1 MAKRHLITCAL
12 PYANGPIHIGHIAGC
27 FLPSDIYNR
36 YLRMQGKDVLFV
48 CGTDEHGV
56 PITLKAK
63 KEGKTPQQV
72 VNENHTIIAKALK
85 DFGINFDTFSRT
97 TNALHSETAQDFFR
111 TLYDKGVFIE
121 EVTEQMYDEE
131 AKQFLADR
139 YIVGT
144 CPNCGYDN
152 AYGDQCES
160 CGRASNPSE
169 LINPRSALTG
179 NNPILKETK
188 NWYLP
193 LDKLQDEFLNTWVS
207 NKKNGWKSSVWGQCN
222 SWLAEGLKPRAMTRD
237 LDWGV
242 PVPIEGAEGKVMY
255 VWFDAPIGYI
265 TATKEAA
272 GDDWEKWWK
281 DSETELTHFL
291 GKDNIVF
298 HTIVFP
304 AMLHA
309 HGGFILPTNVPAN
322 EFLNLEGGKIS
333 TSRDHAIWLHEYLN
347 DFPGKTDELRY
358 VLTSILPETKDADF
372 TWADYQ
378 AKVNNELVAILGN
391 FVNRVVV
398 LTHKYFN
405 GVVPDGNNALSTAK
419 VEQKLVDALEKF
431 NQRNGLEYFMEISR
445 NGNKYLQD
453 TAPWLLVKDEANK
466 QAVADCIYTCL
477 QIVHTIGK
485 YAEIFLPITSQRILN
500 LLNFNSYQDL
510 IKARHKIGEAQLL
523 FEKVEDETIAFQIQK
538 LKKEEVKQEEIVE
551 ENTSHIAP
559 FDKPLIQYDDFAKMD
574 IRVATIT
581 AAEKVKKADRLLKIS
596 LDVGTEIRTVVSGI
610 AEHFT
615 PEEIVGQ
622 QVTYLANL
630 APRKLKGIES
640 AGMILMAEDE
650 NGKLKFVCPS
660 NETIAGS
667 GIS

>member
-12 PYANGPIHIGHIAGC
+12 PYANGPVHIGHIAGC

-36 YLRMQGKDVLFV
+36 FLRMQGKEVLFV

-63 KEGKTPQQV
+63 NEGKTPQQV
-72 VNENHTIIAKALK
+72 VDENHAIIAKGLK
-85 DFGINFDTFSRT
+85 DFEINFDTFSRT
-97 TNALHSETAQDFFR
+97 TNALHSETAQDFFK
-111 TLYDKGVFIE
+111 TLYDKGVFLE
-121 EVTEQMYDEE
+121 ETTEQMYDEE

-144 CPNCGYDN
+144 CPNCGYEN

-179 NNPILKETK
+179 NQPILKATK

-193 LDKLQDEFLNTWVS
+193 LDKLQQEFLNNWVKE
-207 NKKNGWKSSVWGQCN
+207 KKNSWKSSVWGQCN

-272 GDDWEKWWK
+272 GDDWEKWWM
-281 DSETELTHFL
+281 DEETELTHFL

-309 HGGFILPTNVPAN
+309 HGDFILPTNVPAN

-333 TSRDHAIWLHEYLN
+333 TSRNHAIWLHEYLT

-398 LTHKYFN
+398 LTHKYF
-405 GVVPDGNNALSTAK
+405 DGIIPAGTSKSSTSET
-419 VEQKLVDALEKF
+419 EQRLNDALTNF
-431 NQRNGLEYFMEISR
+431 NQRNGLEYFMEIAR
-445 NGNKYLQD
+445 TGNKYLQD
-453 TAPWLLVKDEANK
+453 TAPWQLIKDEANK
-466 QAVADCIYTCL
+466 QAVADCIFTCL
-477 QIVHTIGK
+477 EIVHTIGK
-485 YAEIFLPITSQRILN
+485 YAEIFLPITSQKILN
-500 LLNFNSYQDL
+500 LLNIKSYQDL
-510 IKARHKIGEAQLL
+510 IKAEHNIGEPSLL
-523 FEKVEDETIAFQIQK
+523 FEKVEDITIELQIAK
-538 LKKEEVKQEEIVE
+538 LKKVE
-551 ENTSHIAP
+551 EKTTNEVDESVSTIAP
-559 FDKPLIQYDDFAKMD
+559 LDKPLIQYDDFVKMD

-581 AAEKVKKADRLLKIS
+581 AAEKVKKADRLLKIT
-596 LDVGTEIRTVVSGI
+596 LDVGLETRTVVSGI
-610 AEHFT
+610 AEHFA

-650 NGKLKFVCPS
+650 NGKLKFVRP
-660 NETIAGS
+660 ETATVAGA

>member
-12 PYANGPIHIGHIAGC
+12 PYANGPVHIGHIAGC

-36 YLRMQGKDVLFV
+36 YLRMQGKEVLFV

-72 VNENHTIIAKALK
+72 VDENHTIIAKALN

-97 TNALHSETAQDFFR
+97 TNALHTETAQEFFK
-111 TLYDKGVFIE
+111 TLYDKGVFKE
-121 EVTEQMYDEE
+121 ETTEQMYDEE

-144 CPNCGYDN
+144 CPNCGYEN

-160 CGRASNPSE
+160 CGRSSNPSE
-169 LINPRSALTG
+169 LINPKSALTG
-179 NNPILKETK
+179 NKPILKETK

-193 LDKLQDEFLNTWVS
+193 LDKIQQDFLNDWVAE
-207 NKKNGWKSSVWGQCN
+207 KKNGWKSNVWGQCN

-242 PVPIEGAEGKVMY
+242 PVPIDGAEGKVMY

-272 GDDWEKWWK
+272 GTDWKKWWF

-304 AMLHA
+304 AMLYA
-309 HGGFILPTNVPAN
+309 HQDFILPTNVPAN

-333 TSRDHAIWLHEYLN
+333 TSRDHAIWLNEYLAE
-347 DFPGKTDELRY
+347 FPGKTDELRY

-398 LTHKYFN
+398 LTHKYFD
-405 GVVPDGNNALSTAK
+405 GVIPLGESKLSTRDSAARI
-419 VEQKLVDALEKF
+419 QDALDSF
-431 NQRNGLEYFMEISR
+431 NQRNGLESFMELAR
-445 NGNKYLQD
+445 MGNKYLQD
-453 TAPWLLVKDEANK
+453 TAPWQLIKDETNK
-466 QAVADCIYTCL
+466 QAVADCIFTCL
-477 QIVHTIGK
+477 EIVHSIGNF
-485 YAEIFLPITSQRILN
+485 AQIFLPSTSDKILN
-500 LLNFNSYQDL
+500 LLNINSYHSS
-510 IKARHKIGEAQLL
+510 IKAGHKIDEPALL
-523 FEKVEDETIAFQIQK
+523 FEKVEDSTIEAQVAR
-538 LKKEEVKQEEIVE
+538 LKKNELLMETE
-551 ENTSHIAP
+551 TSETEQKMQSLN
-559 FDKPLIQYDDFAKMD
+559 KPLIQYDDFAKMD

-581 AAEKVKKADRLLKIS
+581 AAEKVKKADRLLKIT
-596 LDVGTEIRTVVSGI
+596 LDVGTETRTVVSGI
-610 AEHFT
+610 AEHFK
-615 PEEIVGQ
+615 PEDIVGQ

-650 NGKLKFVCPS
+650 NGRLHFVAPS
-660 NETIAGS
+660 KNILTGAGIA
-667 GIS
+667 